1 MRLRVAA
8 ALFLGIAAVISTA
21 CDTSAPTSGGASAPR
36 GTITVFAA
44 SSLTAAFTSIGSDF
58 QKSHPGTRVQFNFAG
73 SSTLAAQIEQGAI
86 GDVFASADQPNM
98 QRAVDAGLTLESPLI
113 FARNH
118 LAIVVGKGNPKH
130 ISSLSD
136 LAHPG
141 LILVLCFPGV
151 PCGRY
156 AAQALQKASVTVKPA
171 SLETDVKAVLS
182 KVASGEA
189 DAGIVY
195 VTDLR
200 AAGAGVEGVP
210 IPPALNVVAEYP
222 IAILKESPNSA
233 LANAFVGYLLGDGR
247 RTLARYGFTSP

>member
-1 MRLRVAA
+1 MRLWVAV

-21 CDTSAPTSGGASAPR
+21 CDTIAPTSGGASSPS

-130 ISSLSD
+130 IS
-136 LAHPG
+136 
-141 LILVLCFPGV
+141 
-151 PCGRY
+151 
-156 AAQALQKASVTVKPA
+156 
-171 SLETDVKAVLS
+171 
-182 KVASGEA
+182 
-189 DAGIVY
+189 
-195 VTDLR
+195 
-200 AAGAGVEGVP
+200 
-210 IPPALNVVAEYP
+210 
-222 IAILKESPNSA
+222 
-233 LANAFVGYLLGDGR
+233 
-247 RTLARYGFTSP
+247 